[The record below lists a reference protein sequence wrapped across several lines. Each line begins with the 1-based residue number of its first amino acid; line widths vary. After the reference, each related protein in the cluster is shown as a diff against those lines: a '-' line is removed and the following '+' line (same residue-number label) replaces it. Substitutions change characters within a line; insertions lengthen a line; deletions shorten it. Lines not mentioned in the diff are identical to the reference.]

1 MCGYGRGKEL
11 GLNSDKIDFYDTLI
25 SHETEKEVIGDKNL
39 RAIARSSLSPM
50 ASFAVSCEAKAS

>member
-39 RAIARSSLSPM
+39 RAIAHELT
-50 ASFAVSCEAKAS
+50 